1 MDSGVKNVFNRF
13 SVKQIV
19 CSLMAILSLL
29 LFFILTIWSSKKIK
43 ALDSQQAATRWDEE
57 GGSAQVSCFF
67 SEEVTVDEM
76 QLTGFKLELE
86 KSLKEVL
93 SAEEYSNEY
102 GRRLII
108 DAYSSMGKITL
119 TSDKGSLEADAVGIG
134 GDFFFFHPLKLV
146 SGGYFSGEDL
156 MKDSIII
163 DEEAAWQLFGSSD
176 IAGQCVLID
185 HVPHFVEGVIKREE
199 GKLAKRAGL
208 DKSIVYVSNETLN
221 AYGTGKGIS
230 TYEVVAPNPVKGY
243 VYNKVKEK
251 IGVKEDDMIVV
262 ENSSRYSAEALIPVI
277 LDFGMRS
284 MQHTAVRFPYWENM
298 ARGFEDMRAL
308 VLLFQFILLLIPIV
322 IMISF
327 LVIKWKQRT
336 FSWKDIGNKV
346 IDFKERS
353 IQYLRRKKDHD
364 KGQ

>member
-1 MDSGVKNVFNRF
+1 M
-13 SVKQIV
+13 
-19 CSLMAILSLL
+19 
-29 LFFILTIWSSKKIK
+29 
-43 ALDSQQAATRWDEE
+43 
-57 GGSAQVSCFF
+57 
-67 SEEVTVDEM
+67 
-76 QLTGFKLELE
+76 
-86 KSLKEVL
+86 
-93 SAEEYSNEY
+93 
-102 GRRLII
+102 
-108 DAYSSMGKITL
+108 
-119 TSDKGSLEADAVGIG
+119 
-134 GDFFFFHPLKLV
+134 
-146 SGGYFSGEDL
+146 
-156 MKDSIII
+156 
-163 DEEAAWQLFGSSD
+163 
-176 IAGQCVLID
+176 
-185 HVPHFVEGVIKREE
+185 PHFVEGVIKREE

-308 VLLFQFILLLIPIV
+308 VLLLQSILLLSPIV

-327 LVIKWKQRT
+327 LAIKWKQRT
-336 FSWKDIGNKV
+336 FTWKDVGNKV